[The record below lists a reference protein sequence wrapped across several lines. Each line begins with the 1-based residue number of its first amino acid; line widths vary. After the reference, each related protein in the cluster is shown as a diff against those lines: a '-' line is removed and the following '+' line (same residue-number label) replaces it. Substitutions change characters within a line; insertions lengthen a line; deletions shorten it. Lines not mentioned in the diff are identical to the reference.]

1 MNYFDDEQ
9 IKKGIKLVLSIII
22 IVLDVEVFNF
32 IHYILTN
39 GFENVF
45 KQLAYLV
52 LLSLFSYLFYNG
64 YKWTEFIFPFLLFQ
78 DILAGIFY
86 LLKQAGIL
94 LAFSGWLMLI
104 ITVVMAVF
112 GGLILGGSDNLLAFM
127 RYQKELRR

>member
-9 IKKGIKLVLSIII
+9 IKKGKKLVLSIII
-22 IVLDVEVFNF
+22 MVLAVEVFNF

-39 GFENVF
+39 GFESVF
-45 KQLAYLV
+45 KQLASLG
-52 LLSLFSYLFYNG
+52 LFSLFSYLFYKG
-64 YKWTEFIFPFLLFQ
+64 YKWTEFIIPFLLFQ
-78 DILAGIFY
+78 DILEGIFY

-112 GGLILGGSDNLLAFM
+112 GGLFLGGSDNLSAFM

>member
-9 IKKGIKLVLSIII
+9 IEKGRKLVLSIII
-22 IVLDVEVFNF
+22 IVLAVEVFNF
-32 IHYILTN
+32 IYYILTN

-45 KQLAYLV
+45 KQLASLG
-52 LLSLFSYLFYNG
+52 LFSLFSYLFYNG
-64 YKWTEFIFPFLLFQ
+64 YKWIEFIIPFLLFQ
-78 DILAGIFY
+78 DILAFIFY

-94 LAFSGWLMLI
+94 PAFSGWLMLI